1 MSGTAPT
8 NPAGNPYYDVE
19 AGMTYAD
26 GSVWFDL
33 RVVEQAGEA
42 EKIRVRTMWHPR
54 GPYGEGFFARLRSMP
69 EREFLYSPGQELK
82 IPVDDYGTLEIK
94 GHFEAKLPES
104 VRMGRYPED
113 GVFRISPRLFWF
125 GKTRCS

>member
-1 MSGTAPT
+1 M
-8 NPAGNPYYDVE
+8 
-19 AGMTYAD
+19 
-26 GSVWFDL
+26 
-33 RVVEQAGEA
+33 Q
-42 EKIRVRTMWHPR
+42 IPR
-54 GPYGEGFFARLRSMP
+54 FAFALMI
-69 EREFLYSPGQELK
+69 L
-82 IPVDDYGTLEIK
+82 DDYGTLEIK